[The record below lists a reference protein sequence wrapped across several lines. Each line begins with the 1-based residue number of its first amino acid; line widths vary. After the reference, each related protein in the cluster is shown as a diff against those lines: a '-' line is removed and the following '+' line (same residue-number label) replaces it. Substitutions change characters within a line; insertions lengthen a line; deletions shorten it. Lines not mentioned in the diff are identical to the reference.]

1 MRYVLVQHPQRG
13 PWKASTRG
21 YRYRIEVHG
30 RELVSWHWH
39 PGARSREERPHL
51 HVAAGP
57 LAGLHLPTER
67 VSVEGVFRLLLGEMD
82 VQPTTA
88 HRDDWPQVLDD
99 AQQAFELWR
108 TWG

>member
-1 MRYVLVQHPQRG
+1 
-13 PWKASTRG
+13 
-21 YRYRIEVHG
+21 
-30 RELVSWHWH
+30 
-39 PGARSREERPHL
+39 
-51 HVAAGP
+51 
-57 LAGLHLPTER
+57 
-67 VSVEGVFRLLLGEMD
+67 MD